1 MRVGDLVTHGEWFIE
16 EYGIEADEV
25 GIVLE
30 LDPEDLGVGAEEVLV
45 LWNDSELCNH
55 SAWNLEVISESR

>member
-1 MRVGDLVTHGEWFIE
+1 MKVGDLVTHGERFIE
-16 EYGIEADEV
+16 EYGIEAGGV

-30 LDPEDLGVGAEEVLV
+30 LDPEEIGDREEVLV

>member
-1 MRVGDLVTHGEWFIE
+1 MKVGDLVTHGEWFIE
-16 EYGIEADEV
+16 EYGIEPDGV

-30 LDPEDLGVGAEEVLV
+30 LDPEDLGVGSEEVLV
-45 LWNDSELCNH
+45 LWNDSDLSNH